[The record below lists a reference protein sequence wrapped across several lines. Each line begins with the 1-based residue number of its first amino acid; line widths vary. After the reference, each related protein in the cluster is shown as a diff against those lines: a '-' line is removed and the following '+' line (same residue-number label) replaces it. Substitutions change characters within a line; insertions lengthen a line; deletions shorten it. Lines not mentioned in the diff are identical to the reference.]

1 MFPVRH
7 RCDSRE
13 PTMVPNALKESNL
26 LKEWSGRWDSN
37 PRLQPWQGC
46 ALPLSYAR
54 ILPPRNGAPIIA
66 PGRPFSRPLLK
77 AYPPFFHLGTGV
89 RAAADRYQST
99 AAPRPKKR
107 SRFAGNPGAL
117 SASPQRLLK
126 PQPQTKIKTLRLAPD
141 DGKSHLWGSN
151 RTLRQG
157 PEAKAK

>member
-77 AYPPFFHLGTGV
+77 AHPPVFHLGTGV
-89 RAAADRYQST
+89 RAAGRPIPIDSRAASEKTVSLRRQPGRFICFASKAVETPT
-99 AAPRPKKR
+99 ANKNKDLETCTGRWKNL
-107 SRFAGNPGAL
+107 FM
-117 SASPQRLLK
+117 
-126 PQPQTKIKTLRLAPD
+126 
-141 DGKSHLWGSN
+141 GK
-151 RTLRQG
+151 
-157 PEAKAK
+157 

>member
-13 PTMVPNALKESNL
+13 PTMVPNAPKESNL

-77 AYPPFFHLGTGV
+77 AYPPVFHLGTGV
-89 RAAADRYQST
+89 RAAGRPIPIDSRAASEKTVSLRRHPGHFICFASKAVETPTAD
-99 AAPRPKKR
+99 KK
-107 SRFAGNPGAL
+107 
-117 SASPQRLLK
+117 
-126 PQPQTKIKTLRLAPD
+126 KTLRLAPD